1 MNEQLIESALDAL
14 TCEYKCVH
22 RALVRLISNFN
33 EHLAKEIMATHSRY
47 YEIVGTERDFAK
59 KSHTNLLERHGVI
72 AEHLPPLAVATLPLP
87 SLWAAT
93 GTLGDIWIVGIPC
106 GVISFYREFC
116 NIIFW
121 SREEHK
127 LDQELKSSIH
137 KMSRL
142 VGAHLELGTFDFMGI
157 EFLPQ
162 RSKPLIEHLI
172 QVAYEFFILHE
183 GYHAMKNHAEP
194 NMYETTWYQEA
205 HLRHQDEFDADAWA
219 FKTLLSSF
227 SNNIDSVTSAIA
239 LLFDALDLL
248 DRHSFTPMK
257 RLTHPSPATRKWR
270 LMRFLEAP
278 DALPFLDP
286 ERLAKAK
293 EFSLLYERIGAFLT
307 SRAKPASPLND
318 ILNKS
323 AFKEPRWFIELIL
336 PIMATGDPTLIVNQL
351 CNMKENLPDWLLHS
365 QNSGDKEFVEKVN
378 QNIES
383 LARFLL
389 DEPSLRRFGETI
401 LSIS

>member
-1 MNEQLIESALDAL
+1 
-14 TCEYKCVH
+14 
-22 RALVRLISNFN
+22 
-33 EHLAKEIMATHSRY
+33 
-47 YEIVGTERDFAK
+47 
-59 KSHTNLLERHGVI
+59 
-72 AEHLPPLAVATLPLP
+72 
-87 SLWAAT
+87 
-93 GTLGDIWIVGIPC
+93 
-106 GVISFYREFC
+106 
-116 NIIFW
+116 
-121 SREEHK
+121 
-127 LDQELKSSIH
+127 
-137 KMSRL
+137 
-142 VGAHLELGTFDFMGI
+142 
-157 EFLPQ
+157 
-162 RSKPLIEHLI
+162 
-172 QVAYEFFILHE
+172 
-183 GYHAMKNHAEP
+183 
-194 NMYETTWYQEA
+194 
-205 HLRHQDEFDADAWA
+205 
-219 FKTLLSSF
+219 
-227 SNNIDSVTSAIA
+227 
-239 LLFDALDLL
+239 
-248 DRHSFTPMK
+248 
-257 RLTHPSPATRKWR
+257 
-270 LMRFLEAP
+270 MRFLEAP